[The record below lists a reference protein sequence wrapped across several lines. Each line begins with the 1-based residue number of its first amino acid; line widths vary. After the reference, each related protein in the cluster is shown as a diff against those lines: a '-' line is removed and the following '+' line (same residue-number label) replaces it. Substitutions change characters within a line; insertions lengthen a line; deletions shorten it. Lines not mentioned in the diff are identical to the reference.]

1 MRQWAADTG
10 VAVVSA
16 DSGFITTIGNFGG
29 KGTAEF
35 TNMCAAAGFD
45 PVPEIFDYAG
55 WTYTINGEMGMGG
68 ANSDR
73 VASNDT
79 LAFRYGV
86 YMTSGTW
93 QQMDHQFLDAY
104 NAIAQ
109 HLIEAKQV
117 QDPSAQ
123 LAAAIIEAENIK
135 DDIDNEAGGMWLNY
149 WAAKTTTVSNIAADL
164 QKADAV
170 LQDTLAGKV
179 TPETIT
185 LTENNPE
192 LTIGD
197 TVSNQICNRSG
208 RCAAR
213 CRFEP
218 ILGNQ
223 TYSISEN
230 GVITPLSAS
239 ELCMV
244 QVKIRSDDTKN
255 VMLRFTIKD
264 ALPATEKRIDHLL
277 TNIAKSYA
285 DNRGEWQV
293 MDMGAYAL
301 THPDGTKLSD
311 TAKQAC
317 INQAI
322 ASISNEKAEDT
333 TYAKAILALKSQG
346 VDPTQLYPANS
357 NTAMSAIVGLDGVAH
372 STSLWS
378 APYTLM
384 TVNRQVNDTITAQ
397 ENTLIDSLLKS
408 QQEDGS
414 WNEWGSI
421 DTAFMLIAALRSIL
435 NMRRRCRR

>member
-1 MRQWAADTG
+1 
-10 VAVVSA
+10 
-16 DSGFITTIGNFGG
+16 
-29 KGTAEF
+29 
-35 TNMCAAAGFD
+35 
-45 PVPEIFDYAG
+45 
-55 WTYTINGEMGMGG
+55 MGG

-192 LTIGD
+192 LTVGIPYQIKYVIGPED
-197 TVSNQICNRSG
+197 APQDAV
-208 RCAAR
+208 
-213 CRFEP
+213 FEP

-293 MDMGAYAL
+293 MDMGAYAS

-311 TAKQAC
+311 TAKQAY

-357 NTAMSAIVGLDGVAH
+357 NTANECDCRFGWCSPFYKLMVCAVYFDGI
-372 STSLWS
+372 SSG
-378 APYTLM
+378 
-384 TVNRQVNDTITAQ
+384 
-397 ENTLIDSLLKS
+397 K
-408 QQEDGS
+408 
-414 WNEWGSI
+414 
-421 DTAFMLIAALRSIL
+421 
-435 NMRRRCRR
+435 